1 MRKQAM
7 EINRKTAMT
16 FGLLLIAGFICG
28 VFSSVLPIEEA
39 DYLSQLQSIE
49 SEILVGVFFQASMAV
64 VYVAIAVITYPIVK
78 MDSDRNALAYMA
90 FRLIGAG
97 FLFIGI
103 VTLLLFIPLGNQYA
117 QADANHRASVE
128 MMGAFLRITR
138 DGFNHIGMVLPWTI
152 GGLFLYKAFLTT
164 GLIPR
169 WLSYWGLAAM
179 ALTLVATLL
188 YMLKQIE
195 MVSVTY
201 FALNMPTALFE
212 ITLAIYLIARGF
224 RTVSSTAGPV

>member
-1 MRKQAM
+1 MNNQLTH
-7 EINRKTAMT
+7 INRQTAVI
-16 FGLLLIAGFICG
+16 FGLLLIAGIICG

-49 SEILVGVFFQASMAV
+49 SEILVAVFFQAAMAV
-64 VYVAIAVITYPIVK
+64 IYVAVAVVTYPIVK
-78 MDSDRNALAYMA
+78 MDSHESALAYVA
-90 FRLIGAG
+90 FRLVGAA

-103 VTLLLFIPLGNQYA
+103 VMLLLFIPLGNQFA
-117 QADANHRASVE
+117 QANDNNRQSIEV
-128 MMGAFLRITR
+128 MGAFLRITR

-152 GGLFLYKAFLTT
+152 GGLLLYKAFLNT

-169 WLSYWGLAAM
+169 WLSYWGLGAM

-188 YMLKQIE
+188 YMLNQIE
-195 MVSVTY
+195 LVSVTY
-201 FALNMPTALFE
+201 FALNMPTALLD

-224 RTVSSTAGPV
+224 RPAASTADAA